1 MPYTELIFDIRQDV
15 FLDHSAP
22 NEVRYLSIIQLKNG
36 IDKYWRRTA
45 AKYVS
50 EQPEGDANADS
61 NNSAIE
67 PDEKQKIKTRALDAG
82 IVEPSRPLALQNALM
97 IAKIMRYE
105 FPQDWYGLSLR
116 SQCTAPRLLAH
127 IYFVGL
133 MR

>member
-1 MPYTELIFDIRQDV
+1 MPQDV

-45 AKYVS
+45 AKYVHKQRRC
-50 EQPEGDANADS
+50 ETRTNQ

-67 PDEKQKIKTRALDAG
+67 PEEKQKIKTRALEAG
-82 IVEPSRPLALQNALM
+82 MVEPSRPLALQNALM

-105 FPQDWYGLSLR
+105 FPQDW
-116 SQCTAPRLLAH
+116 
-127 IYFVGL
+127 
-133 MR
+133 